1 MSDLIPLVLDLMRQY
16 PRALQLSPP
25 GGDGTKTYGYVSGGG
40 LSKAPEAIRQR
51 REMCRALRRAGA
63 TRPVTASLLGVSL
76 RVVDKAGR

>member
-1 MSDLIPLVLDLMRQY
+1 MDLIPLVLDLMREY
-16 PRALQLSPP
+16 PRALQLAPP
-25 GGDGTKTYGYVSGGG
+25 GGDGKQRDYTIRGGG

-51 REMCRALRRAGA
+51 REMCRRLRQAGA